1 MAIDTKQHRI
11 NRIDTL
17 LYELQY
23 EITRGMMENDID
35 ESLLYQFAVPVSRR
49 LPGGVVFCELRTRPV
64 LHYIVPPD
72 VQQPKL
78 RVIK

>member
-1 MAIDTKQHRI
+1 MAIDTKQHRL

-23 EITRGMMENDID
+23 EITRGMMEGDVD
-35 ESLLYQFAVPVSRR
+35 ETLVYEFAVPISRR
-49 LPGGVVFCELRTRPV
+49 IPSGVVHCKFSTRPV
-64 LHYIVPPD
+64 QRFVLPSD
-72 VQQPKL
+72 LNQPKL

>member
-1 MAIDTKQHRI
+1 MIDTKQHRI

-35 ESLLYQFAVPVSRR
+35 ETMVYEFAVPVSRR
-49 LPGGVVFCELRTRPV
+49 LPGGVVLCEFRTRPV
-64 LHYIVPPD
+64 QHYIVTPD
-72 VQQPKL
+72 MHQSKL
-78 RVIK
+78 RIVK